1 MATACNGRTA
11 DYEID
16 PLFLERWSPRAMSA
30 APITETQLMTLF
42 DAARWAPSAFNA
54 QPWRFVYALRD
65 TPEWGPLFGVLNSF
79 NQTWAARASA
89 VVLICSQAVVVKVDG
104 SSSPSRSHSFD
115 AGAAW
120 ALFALQATRMGLV
133 VHGMTGIDFSAAASV
148 VGLPE
153 HYRVE
158 AAAVVGLPGDKHQL
172 PEALQ
177 ARELPSGRKP
187 IAEVAFLGRFPAL

>member
-1 MATACNGRTA
+1 MATVCNGRSA
-11 DYEID
+11 EYDID

-30 APITETQLMTLF
+30 APLSEALLMTLF

-65 TPEWGPLFGVLNSF
+65 TPEWASLFGVLNPF
-79 NQTWAARASA
+79 NQTWAVRASA
-89 VVLICSQAVVVKVDG
+89 VVIICSQSVVLKTDG
-104 SSSPSRSHSFD
+104 SSSPSHSHSFD

-120 ALFALQATRMGLV
+120 AQFALQATRMGLV
-133 VHGMTGIDFSAAASV
+133 VHGMTGIDFDAAARA

-158 AAAVVGLPGDKHQL
+158 AAAVVGWPGDKSVL

-177 ARELPSGRKP
+177 AREQPSGRKP
-187 IAEVAFLGRFPAL
+187 VSEIAFPGKFPAA